1 MAIICSG
8 SLAYDRFSSFGGE
21 FKDHILTDK
30 IDYINLCFL
39 VDQVETAPGG
49 TAGNIVYNLHLLGES
64 PLVISAVGQDP
75 EGQVY
80 LSRLKEFGLDT
91 TYVAL
96 ATKPTAGAY
105 ICTDAAS
112 NQLTFFNSGAMS
124 QETSFEPASLPQPY
138 DQHLAI
144 VAPGGLA
151 DMKNLCRLYRDLGV
165 RFIFDP
171 GQQVPAFTG
180 PELLDMLDGSL
191 MLITNEYELDL
202 FLERTKLKVEELFQY
217 TTTIVTTLGGEGSRL
232 TTPKGSQHIMPG
244 PIEELVN
251 PTGAGDAYRA
261 GILKALAHN
270 EAIITACRLGSTVAS
285 FCVEAA
291 GPQSHYFRP
300 GEVLARHF
308 RTFKETINCLA

>member
-8 SLAYDRFSSFGGE
+8 SLAIDLFSSFSGQ

-30 IDYINLCFL
+30 LEYINLCFL

-49 TAGNIVYNLHLLGES
+49 TAGNIVYNLHLLGEK
-64 PLVISAVGQDP
+64 PLVVSAVGEDP
-75 EGQVY
+75 EGQTY
-80 LSRLKEFGLDT
+80 LNRLSDFGLDL
-91 TYVAL
+91 TYVAK
-96 ATKPTAGAY
+96 APKPTSGAY

-112 NQLTFFNSGAMS
+112 NQLTFFNPGAMS
-124 QETSFEPASLPQPY
+124 AATAFDPATLPQPY

-144 VAPGGLA
+144 VAPGCLE
-151 DMKNLCRLYRDLGV
+151 DMLNLSRLYRELGV
-165 RFIFDP
+165 RFICDP
-171 GQQVPAFTG
+171 GQQVPAFSG
-180 PELLDMLDGSL
+180 SELLELLDGSF

-202 FLERTKLKVEELFQY
+202 FLERARLKMDELFQY
-217 TTTIVTTLGGEGSRL
+217 TTTVVTTLGGEGSRL
-232 TTPKGSQHIMPG
+232 STPKGSQHILPG
-244 PIEELVN
+244 PNEILVN

-291 GPQSHYFRP
+291 GPQSHFFRS